1 MRLGL
6 SFGIGP
12 LRAYIP
18 LNRRKRRPA
27 TTTKYYTHDGCGVRH
42 QRPETAE
49 ACAKR
54 MQAKGK

>member
-6 SFGIGP
+6 SFGVGP

-18 LNRRKRRPA
+18 LNKRRRRPA
-27 TTTKYYTHDGCGVRH
+27 TTTKYYTHDGCHIHH

-49 ACAKR
+49 ACARKTKAR
-54 MQAKGK
+54 P